1 MTIHMLSNFLS
12 WKPAFPDAIAAL
24 EEAQRDADARRD
36 RLTLAE
42 APLSIG
48 VMGQVKAGKSSFL
61 NSLLFNG
68 QALLPEAATPKT
80 ANLTRIRYADKPRF
94 TAHFY
99 SPEDWAK
106 LEQQAASD
114 SPDEATRAARE
125 LVASARASGDDI
137 DRLLAQGHIEVQAD
151 DVDGL
156 LGQLND
162 YTGSDGRLTAL
173 VAETELA
180 MPLEQLRGIE
190 IVDTPGMNDPVV
202 SRTHKTREY
211 MALCDVVFFLSRSSQ
226 FLDETDQGLMS
237 AQLPAKGIKRLILVG
252 AQFDMAVLDDGFNR
266 KNFAACTSRL
276 HERLSRYAVDLF
288 GKLAQDR
295 EQQDKPEAAA
305 LLRSAGAPIF
315 ASTHAWQIAHQPS
328 EIWPSTVRHTHQELD
343 GMARDCWKAPLTQE
357 DWNTLANWQPLTAA
371 LEQARTDKEAL
382 LAQQRAGLE
391 KEIAAQQHDLLRQLR
406 EQAEDRMTQLQK
418 HDLHS
423 LAQHEKRQQAE
434 VEKISAALTQFLRTT
449 ITRTEQRQRE
459 LLQEVN
465 ASAQRASNMQDRT
478 GYKETKESYR
488 VSDSKWYNPFSWGK
502 HHYESYTTTS
512 SYRYLAVSDALEN
525 LGYYVTNAKR
535 QMLSAFD
542 DLIAP
547 SALSAH
553 LRRELLRV
561 IDTSSSDF
569 DPKGLRVL
577 VESSLTGLKLP
588 MLDFVEPDLTSV
600 FSSFSSEVKDSSDM
614 VRLREKLNSEVQ
626 KINSTLSQR
635 LTAAVTRGNQ
645 ELEKIAA
652 HLHERLIERLTAEIA
667 QLRADMTEKE
677 RHITDMQALI
687 STVDAAKL

>member
-1 MTIHMLSNFLS
+1 MSNQSFS
-12 WKPAFPDAIAAL
+12 EFPAWKSDFPAAIAAL
-24 EEAQRDADARRD
+24 EELQRDATSRRN

-68 QALLPEAATPKT
+68 QSLLPEAATPKT
-80 ANLTRIRYADKPRF
+80 ANLTRIRYADTPRF
-94 TAHFY
+94 IAHFY
-99 SPEDWAK
+99 KPDDWAL

-137 DRLLAQGHIEVQAD
+137 GQLLAQGSIELRAD
-151 DVDGL
+151 DLDGL

-180 MPLEQLRGIE
+180 LPLEQLRGIE

-226 FLDETDQGLMS
+226 FLDETDQALMS

-266 KNFAACTSRL
+266 KNFDACTSRL
-276 HERLSRYAVDLF
+276 HERLNRYAVDLF
-288 GKLAQDR
+288 GKLAHDR
-295 EQQDKPEAAA
+295 EQQGKPEAAA
-305 LLRSAGAPIF
+305 LLRGAGAPIF

-328 EIWPSTVRHTHQELD
+328 DAWPGAVRHTHQELD
-343 GMARDCWKAPLTQE
+343 GMARDCWKAPLTQAE
-357 DWNTLANWQPLTAA
+357 WDRLANWQPLTAA
-371 LEQARTDKEAL
+371 LEQARADKENL

-391 KEIAAQQHDLLRQLR
+391 KEIAAQQMDLLRQLR

-423 LAQHEKRQQAE
+423 LTQHEARQQAE
-434 VEKISAALTQFLRTT
+434 MEKVSTALARFLRNT
-449 ITRTEQRQRE
+449 IDQTQQRQGQ
-459 LLQEVN
+459 LLQEIN
-465 ASAQRASNMQDRT
+465 ASAQRAGKMQDRT
-478 GYKETKESYR
+478 GYATSTESYK

-502 HHYESYTTTS
+502 YHYESYTTTS

-525 LGYYVTNAKR
+525 LGYYITTAKR
-535 QMLSAFD
+535 RMLSAFD

-547 SALSAH
+547 GTLSTN
-553 LRRELLRV
+553 LRRELLRT
-561 IDTSSSDF
+561 IDTNQPDF
-569 DPKGLRVL
+569 DPRGLRIL

-588 MLDFVEPDLTSV
+588 TLDFVEPDLQSV
-600 FSSFSSEVKDSSDM
+600 FSGFSSEVKDSSDM
-614 VRLREKLNSEVQ
+614 DRLREKLNAEVQ
-626 KINSTLSQR
+626 KINKTLSQR
-635 LTAAVTRGNQ
+635 LAAAVSHASQ
-645 ELEKIAA
+645 ELENIAA
-652 HLHERLIERLTAEIA
+652 HLQERLTERLAAEITH
-667 QLRADMTEKE
+667 LRADMAEKD
-677 RHITDMQALI
+677 RHIAKMQQLI
-687 STVDAAKL
+687 AAVDAEMA